1 MATSELIEA
10 LQALAHERKIDEFYL
25 IERLEQSL
33 AKSYERI
40 LDLEWDA
47 RVTIDRQTGKIY
59 VYELV
64 PVGEP
69 DEETG
74 EYSEF
79 EERDVTPDDVSRI
92 AAQNAKGVISSLVRE
107 AGRQSIYDEFRGRV
121 GDLVTGTVLQ
131 GTPDF
136 TIIKIREGVEAELP
150 HYDAKRNPGERNE
163 RPANEHYRHNQRL
176 KVLIIEV
183 RNPNA
188 DAPRARGEQAR
199 PAIVVSRTH
208 PDLIR
213 RLFEIEVPEIY
224 EGVVE
229 IKSVARE
236 PGARSKVAVFSS
248 IACTVCAI
256 GLVVVDMGQPFRVWE
271 LFVYSNLGSP
281 LMWDII
287 VLSTYLILSCVYL
300 WAQIQAE
307 RGKMSAVALR
317 VISVIAL
324 VCAVLVHS
332 VTAWI
337 FGLQQGREMWH
348 TALLAPWFVSSALV
362 CGTAL
367 VMAIAIGLRKA
378 GYLDLDQANI
388 VKLAKL
394 LGAFVLVDL
403 YFFGCD
409 LLTEAFPAGSGLEV
423 VQMLIFGPLA
433 PYFWVE
439 VIGCVLCAVVCLTP
453 ALRTNGLL
461 VGASLLAI
469 AAIFCKR
476 VQLLVGGFQITNL
489 GEMTP
494 FANSM
499 SITHWEGTMADA
511 YAGMVYWPT
520 PLEFGVT
527 LGVVALGFLIFFL
540 GLKFLPLRPAEEVS
554 PSK

>member
-1 MATSELIEA
+1 MSEYMQGGAIAEDDFDFSATR
-10 LQALAHERKIDEFYL
+10 ERA
-25 IERLEQSL
+25 RTVGRASAA
-33 AKSYERI
+33 AKSPALNVAIGVSAAVVVVGVVLWAMQLSGGMVQTAMRN
-40 LDLEWDA
+40 LDSWGLY
-47 RVTIDRQTGKIY
+47 ITGFMFF
-59 VYELV
+59 
-64 PVGEP
+64 VGLSA
-69 DEETG
+69 G
-74 EYSEF
+74 GL
-79 EERDVTPDDVSRI
+79 I
-92 AAQNAKGVISSLVRE
+92 ISSVPKAFGI
-107 AGRQSIYDEFRGRV
+107 AGFGGI
-121 GDLVTGTVLQ
+121 
-131 GTPDF
+131 
-136 TIIKIREGVEAELP
+136 
-150 HYDAKRNPGERNE
+150 
-163 RPANEHYRHNQRL
+163 
-176 KVLIIEV
+176 
-183 RNPNA
+183 
-188 DAPRARGEQAR
+188 
-199 PAIVVSRTH
+199 
-208 PDLIR
+208 
-213 RLFEIEVPEIY
+213 
-224 EGVVE
+224 
-229 IKSVARE
+229 
-236 PGARSKVAVFSS
+236 SKVAVFSS

-476 VQLLVGGFQITNL
+476 VQLLVGGFQINNL

-540 GLKFLPLRPAEEVS
+540 GLKFLPLRPAEEAS

>member
-229 IKSVARE
+229 IESVARE
-236 PGARSKVAVFSS
+236 PGARSKVAVFSREANLDPVGACVGPKGSRVRMVVEELRNERVDVIQWSPDPAVYVANALSPAKVSHVS
-248 IACTVCAI
+248 IDEDNNYATVIVPDDQLSLAI
-256 GLVVVDMGQPFRVWE
+256 GKEGQNARLAARLTGWHI
-271 LFVYSNLGSP
+271 
-281 LMWDII
+281 DIKPQ
-287 VLSTYLILSCVYL
+287 SF
-300 WAQIQAE
+300 Q
-307 RGKMSAVALR
+307 
-317 VISVIAL
+317 
-324 VCAVLVHS
+324 
-332 VTAWI
+332 
-337 FGLQQGREMWH
+337 
-348 TALLAPWFVSSALV
+348 
-362 CGTAL
+362 
-367 VMAIAIGLRKA
+367 
-378 GYLDLDQANI
+378 
-388 VKLAKL
+388 
-394 LGAFVLVDL
+394 
-403 YFFGCD
+403 
-409 LLTEAFPAGSGLEV
+409 
-423 VQMLIFGPLA
+423 
-433 PYFWVE
+433 
-439 VIGCVLCAVVCLTP
+439 
-453 ALRTNGLL
+453 
-461 VGASLLAI
+461 GASLVDVEMDDEVEEDDGFC
-469 AAIFCKR
+469 IFVDEDGNRCR
-476 VQLLVGGFQITNL
+476 NHAR
-489 GEMTP
+489 P
-494 FANSM
+494 NSQYCGV
-499 SITHWEGTMADA
+499 HADA
-511 YAGMVYWPT
+511 
-520 PLEFGVT
+520 E
-527 LGVVALGFLIFFL
+527 
-540 GLKFLPLRPAEEVS
+540 AEA
-554 PSK
+554 